1 MSKNQLKG
9 TSVAVIGAGIS
20 GLSCATQLKALGYQV
35 QLYEKSR
42 GVSGRMSTRN
52 EDNWTVDHGAQYF
65 TARDPLFIDELNNWI
80 DAEVAASWNPHLK
93 VFKNNQWQ
101 DSTSNENRYV
111 GIPAMNSP
119 SKYLAKNLPLAL
131 NQTIDQIT
139 YYQDKGYLHSLEQ
152 GDIEQRYDWLV
163 LALPA
168 PQSMSLAKSIDKSIE
183 RLATQ
188 ANMQGCWTV
197 MASFTENL
205 NLPFDAAFINDEII
219 SWISRNNSKPNRMG
233 LETWII
239 HANAQWSQEWIE
251 LGKDEAAKLI
261 LDCAKRLGLDCHK
274 AKISIHR
281 WRYASGHTNPPPGF
295 SLQEDLK
302 IGFCG
307 DWLNGG
313 RVEGAWLSGYKLA
326 SQIESVKN

>member
-9 TSVAVIGAGIS
+9 TSVAVI
-20 GLSCATQLKALGYQV
+20 
-35 QLYEKSR
+35 
-42 GVSGRMSTRN
+42 
-52 EDNWTVDHGAQYF
+52 
-65 TARDPLFIDELNNWI
+65 
-80 DAEVAASWNPHLK
+80 WNPHLK

-139 YYQDKGYLHSLEQ
+139 YYQDKWYLHSLEQ

-168 PQSMSLAKSIDKSIE
+168 PQSMALAKSIE

-188 ANMQGCWTV
+188 ANMQSCWTV

-205 NLPFDAAFINDEII
+205 NL
-219 SWISRNNSKPNRMG
+219 
-233 LETWII
+233 
-239 HANAQWSQEWIE
+239 
-251 LGKDEAAKLI
+251 
-261 LDCAKRLGLDCHK
+261 
-274 AKISIHR
+274 
-281 WRYASGHTNPPPGF
+281 PPGF